1 MTSVAQD
8 DSVTRAGAPALRSRG
23 FRALLRAQWL
33 GAFNDNLLKMV
44 ASLLA
49 VGAGLSAGSASG
61 YLSIAGV
68 VLILPYL
75 LFSGYAG
82 YLADVLDKRSVLI
95 LAKAFEVLVA
105 LLALVALASA
115 RLDLLFA
122 ALFLMGA
129 QSTFFSP
136 ARYGILPEVFHG
148 ADLQRANGRMEL
160 TRVLAVILGTAAGGA
175 ALSAWAQR
183 PEIIG
188 LALVA
193 LALAGFLASLGITA
207 VPRSGARKT
216 FRANPWGE
224 IACGMARLAGDRVL
238 RLVVAGITFFEFLAA
253 LVLLDLLLVAKEIM
267 HLDDLRTGFLAV
279 FVGLGMGLGSLAAG
293 RLSGARSVTRLVPL
307 GALGVGLS
315 LVALSFSTRSYGQ
328 FLAVLPVLGFSGA
341 LLLIPLNTLLQRLAG
356 REEKGRVI
364 ATNNF
369 INMLGVLAASGGLW
383 LLRDALGV
391 RADGILFL
399 AALAALAL
407 ALGIFC
413 ASHALPARL
422 WPGRRRTRTRP
433 TAAAAPGPGID
444 R

>member
-1 MTSVAQD
+1 MASVAQD
-8 DSVTRAGAPALRSRG
+8 DSGTRAGGRALRSRG
-23 FRALLRAQWL
+23 FRALLCAQWL
-33 GAFNDNLLKMV
+33 GAFNDNLLKMAV
-44 ASLLA
+44 SLLA
-49 VGAGLSAGSASG
+49 ISAGLSAGSASG
-61 YLSIAGV
+61 YLSITGA

-136 ARYGILPEVFHG
+136 ARYGMLPEVFHG

-160 TRVLAVILGTAAGGA
+160 IWILAVILGTAAGGA
-175 ALSAWAQR
+175 ALSAWEQR

-193 LALAGFLASLGITA
+193 LALAGFLASLGITS

-216 FRANPWGE
+216 FQANPWSE

-253 LVLLDLLLVAKEIM
+253 LVLLDVLLVAKEIM
-267 HLDDLRTGFLAV
+267 HLDDLRTGSLAV

-293 RLSGARSVTRLVPL
+293 RLSGAGSVTRLVPL

-315 LVALSFSTRSYGQ
+315 LFALSLSTQSYGQ

-369 INMLGVLAASGGLW
+369 VNMVGVLAASGGLW

-413 ASHALPARL
+413 ASHGLPARL
-422 WPGRRRTRTRP
+422 WPSRRRTRTRP
-433 TAAAAPGPGID
+433 VAAAVPGPVID